1 MERERRRTMRFALEA
16 ADSEIEIAGR
26 RLALAEL
33 GGGGLVLRLDA
44 GEPLCPAGR
53 GELAARLR
61 LAGQAPFGLRL
72 RPLRSRQSGD
82 ALLVSSS
89 FAGLDRDAQQRLSR
103 YLLNLLIHRSM
114 SRPRGPAGPELGRF
128 QRRGVFQ
135 SLLYHGLGRRQLM
148 RVERN
153 GRRLGLSLRVRGT
166 TVEAARQL
174 LVADVIGATGDAL
187 APGDEL
193 ELVLAGPNSV
203 VRFSSGIWRLA
214 PGRIWL
220 TLPPAV
226 RAGGFRDSLR
236 VELSPGL
243 GVMLALVHPRQRG
256 IRLTRPVLDVA
267 ARGLSFALD
276 PARDALFPG
285 EPLERL
291 IVDTPHGP
299 VRARGILRSAAR
311 RPGRSTLRAGIE
323 LTGFAGKQ
331 HAERYRRFVFEMAHP
346 RVRLVGPGE
355 VELAWRALEASGYV
369 DLLDEQQHA
378 ALHDR
383 FARAWRGCAGQP
395 QQGRFFLVMRGERPV
410 ATAAANPL
418 YPRTW
423 LPHHF
428 GVDRTLRRQDRRL
441 LFDFARETYSGIM
454 HLLRQLT
461 PATYF
466 VFYFDAAKGW
476 HELAFRRF
484 LDAYRQPA
492 DYLWDRFVLYRGDPR
507 SPAAESLAAG
517 LTVAPA
523 DEAQCH
529 RLGCRLLRAQ
539 SPIEVDAY
547 SYRPDEIDLRAFSS
561 ACRARGFE
569 RERRILVARRRG
581 RELAAL
587 VAECGDDGLNLFNL
601 FNCCRL
607 FALEPAGRDPA
618 VRRGLLAAARRFYRR
633 RGKAGFLYMAPAADE
648 EPAAVAGLGLERE
661 AAGQRWLARRG
672 LIPAYLHYVRESMGM
687 VTVADG

>member
-1 MERERRRTMRFALEA
+1 MGCERRRTMRFALEA
-16 ADSEIEIAGR
+16 ADSAIEIADR
-26 RLALAEL
+26 RMALAEL
-33 GGGGLVLRLDA
+33 GGGGLVLRLNA
-44 GEPLCPAGR
+44 AESLCLDGR
-53 GELAARLR
+53 EELSARLR

-72 RPLRSRQSGD
+72 RPLRSRQRGGE
-82 ALLVSSS
+82 LLVSSA
-89 FAGLDRDAQQRLSR
+89 FTGLDRDAQQRLSR
-103 YLLNLLIHRSM
+103 FLLNLLIHRPV
-114 SRPRGPAGPELGRF
+114 SRPGGLAGPELGRF

-135 SLLYHGLGRRQLM
+135 SLLYHSLGRRQLM

-153 GRRLGLSLRVRGT
+153 GRRIGPSLRVRGT
-166 TVEAARQL
+166 TVEAARSL
-174 LVADVIGATGDAL
+174 LVADVIGAVGDVL
-187 APGDEL
+187 APGAEV

-203 VRFSSGIWRLA
+203 VRFSSGIWRMA
-214 PGRIWL
+214 PGRVWL

-243 GVMLALVHPRQRG
+243 GVMLALVHPRQSG
-256 IRLTRPVLDVA
+256 LRLTRPVLDVA
-267 ARGLSFALD
+267 AHGLSFALD

-285 EPLERL
+285 ERLDRL
-291 IVDTPHGP
+291 IVNTPHGP
-299 VRARGILRSAAR
+299 VRARGVLRSAAA
-311 RPGRSTLRAGIE
+311 RPGRSTLRAGLE
-323 LTGFAGKQ
+323 LTGFAAAQ
-331 HAERYRRFVFEMAHP
+331 DAERYRRFVFEMAHP

-355 VELAWRALEASGYV
+355 VELAWQALEASGYV
-369 DLLDEQQHA
+369 DLLDEQQHT
-378 ALHDR
+378 ALHGR
-383 FARAWRGCAGQP
+383 FARAWNGCARQP
-395 QQGRFFLVMRGERPV
+395 QRGRFFLVMRGERPV

-454 HLLRQLT
+454 HLLRQLS

-492 DYLWDRFVLYRGDPR
+492 DYLWDRFVLYRADPR
-507 SPAAESLAAG
+507 SPAAESSAAG
-517 LTVAPA
+517 LTVVAA
-523 DEAQCH
+523 DEVQRH

-547 SYRPDEIDLRAFSS
+547 SYRPDEIDLRAFSR
-561 ACRARGFE
+561 ACRDRGFE
-569 RERRILVARRRG
+569 RERCILVARRQG
-581 RELAAL
+581 RDLAAL

-607 FALEPAGRDPA
+607 FALDPNGREPA
-618 VRRGLLAAARRFYRR
+618 VRRALLAAARRFYRR
-633 RGKAGFLYMAPAADE
+633 RGKAGFLFMAPADDE
-648 EPAAVAGLGLERE
+648 DPRAVAGLGLVRE
-661 AAGQRWLARRG
+661 AAGQRWLARRS